1 MTMKRNVLI
10 LVVSLLSMVFQ
21 VANAQ
26 CVVKGKVVEQGTG
39 TPLAYTNV
47 VVYAGSPDKPGGLGI

>member
-10 LVVSLLSMVFQ
+10 LVVSLLSMVSQ

-26 CVVKGKVVEQGTG
+26 CVVKGAHPINQG
-39 TPLAYTNV
+39 
-47 VVYAGSPDKPGGLGI
+47 D